1 MLPKSS
7 DLDSFRVWRLFILQ
21 FGKQLD
27 HRSIESKRLVC
38 KDSSFWMTEWI
49 NQIVPPS
56 FDWLTSLTLGDIQC
70 SRTDLIQLSRLTNLG
85 MLMLGRLNGRDPLLE
100 DSVVRAW
107 ARAASEAGAF
117 ARLRILVCRSPHL
130 LTGQIFTYLRH
141 FPSLGLLVVERYRHP
156 LTFQAHAR
164 EHGWPLEKSLARHVH
179 HHEFQARRSA
189 SYTWQH
195 VYNTCFGDGGL
206 FDGTRLRYRCQNAN
220 NVTPLLDLRS
230 GPTDSMRLQDVLSC
244 AEIHLFAR
252 TRRFT
257 GLGYYAPELGKKRPA
272 YVYTGLKEST
282 SSKRKIRTARQQTMQ
297 NLISE
302 FTT

>member
-1 MLPKSS
+1 MRPISS

-27 HRSIESKRLVC
+27 HRSFECKRLVC

-49 NQIVPPS
+49 RQVVPPS
-56 FDWLTSLTLGDIQC
+56 SEWLTSLTLGDIKC
-70 SRTDLIQLSRLTNLG
+70 SRTHLMQLSRLTNLG
-85 MLMLGRLNGRDPLLE
+85 VLTLGRQNGPDPVLE

-130 LTGQIFTYLRH
+130 LTFQIFTYLRD
-141 FPSLGLLVVERYRHP
+141 FPTLGLLAVEGYRHP

-164 EHGWPLEKSLARHVH
+164 EHGWRLETSLAPRVRQ
-179 HHEFQARRSA
+179 HEFQARRSA

-195 VYNTCFGDGGL
+195 VYNTCFRDGC
-206 FDGTRLRYRCQNAN
+206 FDGERLKFRYQDTNDT
-220 NVTPLLDLRS
+220 TPMLDLRS
-230 GPTDSMRLQDVLSC
+230 GPVDSMRLQDVLSC
-244 AEIHLFAR
+244 AEMHLFAR
-252 TRRFT
+252 TSRS
-257 GLGYYAPELGKKRPA
+257 LGYGTDASESGRKRLA
-272 YVYTGLKEST
+272 FGRAGLKESP

-297 NLISE
+297 SLISE